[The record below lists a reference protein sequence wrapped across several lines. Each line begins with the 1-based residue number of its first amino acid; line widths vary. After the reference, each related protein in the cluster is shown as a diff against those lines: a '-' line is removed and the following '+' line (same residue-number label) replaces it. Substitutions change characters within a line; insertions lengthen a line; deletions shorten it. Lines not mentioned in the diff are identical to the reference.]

1 MQVHRDGCLEGG
13 EGAGLRGGADRVHS
27 GGHHRLHRGL
37 QRGHSCNGVHLIIV
51 IEVINSL
58 LCLSTDH

>member
-13 EGAGLRGGADRVHS
+13 EGAGLRGGADRVHR